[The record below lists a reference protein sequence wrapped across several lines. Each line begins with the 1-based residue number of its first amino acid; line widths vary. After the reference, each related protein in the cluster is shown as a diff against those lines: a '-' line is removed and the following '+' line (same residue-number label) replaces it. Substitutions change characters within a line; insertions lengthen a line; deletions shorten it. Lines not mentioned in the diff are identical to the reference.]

1 MKLLPFYQLPQ
12 TMQNHKV
19 LLYHCQLTKKQGYL
33 RQKQWFDKI
42 AAALLFLLLFPL
54 MVVLALYVKAD
65 SPGPALFWQKRVTQY
80 GREFFI
86 CKFRTMNQGPGTK
99 LTAGQDA
106 RITKAGAFLRKY
118 RLDEI
123 PQLWNIAVGDMSFV
137 GPRPEIPEFVARYTD
152 EMKATLLVPA
162 GLTSQASVLFRNEGE
177 LLVSEN
183 IEEQY
188 LREIL
193 PLKMKYNLAY
203 LRNICWQEDIAALC
217 KTLFSAFY

>member
-1 MKLLPFYQLPQ
+1 
-12 TMQNHKV
+12 
-19 LLYHCQLTKKQGYL
+19 
-33 RQKQWFDKI
+33 
-42 AAALLFLLLFPL
+42 
-54 MVVLALYVKAD
+54 
-65 SPGPALFWQKRVTQY
+65 
-80 GREFFI
+80 
-86 CKFRTMNQGPGTK
+86 MNQGPGTK

-137 GPRPEIPEFVARYTD
+137 GPRPEIPEFVAHYTD

-193 PLKMKYNLAY
+193 PLKIKYNLAY

-217 KTLFSAFY
+217 KTLFYAFY